1 MQWEDEGVVLAARRH
16 GESSAVVSLFT
27 AGHGRHAGLVRGGA
41 GKRAR
46 PVYEPGN
53 RLRVTWRA
61 RLAEQL
67 GSFSAELEAAV
78 AARLLD
84 DPLRLAGLGAACAL
98 LDAGLPE
105 RDPHP
110 MLYKMFTDLIDN
122 LLQHEAWL
130 ERYVRFELDLL
141 AELGFGLDLGACAV
155 TGATTGLAYVSPR
168 SGRAVSRAGAGVYAD
183 RLLPLPA
190 FLLCPGSGRLRARLR
205 AEASGEAP
213 ADPAE
218 IAAGLRL
225 TGAFLRRHL
234 FDASER
240 PLPAAR
246 ERLLRRLAD
255 ATPGSPVA

>member
-41 GKRAR
+41 GRRAR
-46 PVYEPGN
+46 PVFEPGN

-61 RLAEQL
+61 RLPEQL

-84 DPLRLAGLGAACAL
+84 DPLRLEGLGAACAL
-98 LDAGLPE
+98 LEAGLPE

-110 MLYKMFTDLIDN
+110 ILYKAFSDLIECLPDHDDW
-122 LLQHEAWL
+122 LQ
-130 ERYVRFELDLL
+130 RYVRFELDLL

-155 TGATTGLAYVSPR
+155 TGETAELIYVSPR
-168 SGRAVSRAGAGVYAD
+168 SGRAVSRTGAGVYAD

-190 FLLCPGSGRLRARLR
+190 FLLAP
-205 AEASGEAP
+205 AP
-213 ADPAE
+213 ADPAQLR
-218 IAAGLRL
+218 AGLRL

-240 PLPAAR
+240 PMPAAR

-255 ATPGSPVA
+255 TAAGSPAA